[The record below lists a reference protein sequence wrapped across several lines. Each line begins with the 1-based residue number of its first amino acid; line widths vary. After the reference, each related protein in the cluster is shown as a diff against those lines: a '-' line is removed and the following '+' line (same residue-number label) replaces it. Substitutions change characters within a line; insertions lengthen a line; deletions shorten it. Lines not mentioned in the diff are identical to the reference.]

1 MTMAKYIRV
10 PLTAAMEQD
19 YRECAEKMD
28 NGQEKECDGCSLN
41 GGEQFECLGEF
52 PWCMDDREG

>member
-1 MTMAKYIRV
+1 MAKFIRI
-10 PLTAAMEQD
+10 PLTEAMAKD

-28 NGQEKECDGCSLN
+28 NGQENERDGCSLN

>member
-1 MTMAKYIRV
+1 MAKFIRI
-10 PLTAAMEQD
+10 PLTEALEKD
-19 YRECAEKMD
+19 SRECAEKMD
-28 NGQEKECDGCSLN
+28 NGQEKECDRCSLN